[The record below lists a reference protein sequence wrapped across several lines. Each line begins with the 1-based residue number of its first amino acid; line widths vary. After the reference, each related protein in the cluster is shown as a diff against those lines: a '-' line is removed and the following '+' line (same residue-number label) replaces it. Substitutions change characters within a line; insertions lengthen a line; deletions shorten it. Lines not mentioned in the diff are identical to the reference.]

1 MSDQVENKNEIQ
13 EEIKSEGKSE
23 ENKESEI
30 QFSQIIQKDEN
41 IEKKTDSIPN
51 DLFATRVF
59 MKSIDLRCED
69 HLTKFQE
76 DIEATRFCQKC
87 NILVCDS
94 CVIDYH
100 IDHIN
105 LAKKKV
111 DEYFIAQKNNI
122 VDLNNKIQDS
132 IKYKI
137 NEKEIDKIINSQKKL
152 VEDFFARKAEETDIF
167 LKKLKNLQNQE
178 LEIKNSI
185 IKSIEI
191 FYKDE
196 CYKRLQKPIESNEIL
211 GKKIERFIKD
221 WSQYNKREKVMVLK
235 NNVIEDFQKETE
247 NNLNI
252 IKEEMKNF
260 KGKSIDIE
268 KKINGLIDS
277 LSKGD
282 KMNDLNKI
290 YNQIN
295 ESYLN
300 ILKDIGE
307 LKYDKLIVQKIEDIK
322 NKKVDMDHNYKDLLN
337 DKMFNNNI
345 KDNIDNNKN
354 LRNNN
359 LSQPQIPNQ
368 NQYPPQQ
375 QNQYPPQQQNKYPPQ
390 QQNQY
395 PPQQQNQYPPQQQN
409 KYPPQQQ
416 NQYPPQQQNQ
426 YIPQQQNQYSPQQNN
441 NLPQYNNNQN
451 QNSNFDNNLGG
462 SKDGEF
468 NLLNHMDSS
477 NFLSNNNSK
486 INPSNSNMNNN
497 NNDDF
502 NNPYALNE
510 NNVNKN
516 INPQPNNIYPQNQ
529 PIKQEPQFNYELIIY
544 LKDDRILAYN
554 EKHGLFSLKLN
565 VENLDRVNDKSKFV
579 NLGQSALLTGGMTRE
594 NKISTKC
601 YLIGLIENDSSN
613 NANYSI
619 NVTPYG
625 DFKEGRERHNL
636 IYLPNK
642 NFVFACGGFYS
653 RSCEYTD
660 VYRGNWELLKPMN
673 KSRGNASMAYVNDR
687 FIYIMGG
694 FELRQDLPK
703 GNYLNDIEMFDVNNF
718 GNGWKIMNFANPH
731 GYNMGLTALGVVPI
745 SKTLFLICGGYDG
758 REYKNNVYKV
768 DCNNPNSPLVEETEG
783 LQNTTIFTHNLFCKI
798 RKSYFNFDFQGQMYG
813 FDYENWR
820 FGMLN
825 MNHIGN

>member
-1 MSDQVENKNEIQ
+1 
-13 EEIKSEGKSE
+13 
-23 ENKESEI
+23 
-30 QFSQIIQKDEN
+30 
-41 IEKKTDSIPN
+41 
-51 DLFATRVF
+51 

-247 NNLNI
+247 NNLNL

-368 NQYPPQQ
+368 NQYLPQQ

-390 QQNQY
+390 QKNQY

-409 KYPPQQQ
+409 QYPPQQQ

-468 NLLNHMDSS
+468 NLLNHMDSG

-516 INPQPNNIYPQNQ
+516 INPQPNNIYPQN
-529 PIKQEPQFNYELIIY
+529 
-544 LKDDRILAYN
+544 
-554 EKHGLFSLKLN
+554 
-565 VENLDRVNDKSKFV
+565 
-579 NLGQSALLTGGMTRE
+579 
-594 NKISTKC
+594 
-601 YLIGLIENDSSN
+601 
-613 NANYSI
+613 
-619 NVTPYG
+619 
-625 DFKEGRERHNL
+625 
-636 IYLPNK
+636 
-642 NFVFACGGFYS
+642 
-653 RSCEYTD
+653 
-660 VYRGNWELLKPMN
+660 
-673 KSRGNASMAYVNDR
+673 
-687 FIYIMGG
+687 
-694 FELRQDLPK
+694 
-703 GNYLNDIEMFDVNNF
+703 
-718 GNGWKIMNFANPH
+718 
-731 GYNMGLTALGVVPI
+731 
-745 SKTLFLICGGYDG
+745 
-758 REYKNNVYKV
+758 
-768 DCNNPNSPLVEETEG
+768 
-783 LQNTTIFTHNLFCKI
+783 
-798 RKSYFNFDFQGQMYG
+798 
-813 FDYENWR
+813 
-820 FGMLN
+820 
-825 MNHIGN
+825 